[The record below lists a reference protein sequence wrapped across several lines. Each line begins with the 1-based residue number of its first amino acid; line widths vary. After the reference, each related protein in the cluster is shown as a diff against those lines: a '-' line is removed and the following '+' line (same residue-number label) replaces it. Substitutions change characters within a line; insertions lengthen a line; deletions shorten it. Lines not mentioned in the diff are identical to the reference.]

1 LDVRLEGEEGM
12 HVHGNQFDP
21 NIQAYSLSA
30 AAQAEAKKAAERTR
44 NKLLNAASALA
55 GEYDDAVDCVVSLSE
70 DSGSGEQENQRNRQ
84 SQSGQKTTDE
94 QANLESVDNPFSDW
108 A

>member
-1 LDVRLEGEEGM
+1 M

-55 GEYDDAVDCVVSLSE
+55 GDDDAVDCVVSLSE
-70 DSGSGEQENQRNRQ
+70 DSGSGERENQRNRQ

-94 QANLESVDNPFSDW
+94 QANFESVDNPFSDW